1 VIFPDIT
8 FDAKGSDGIQELT
21 YDTRDRHLPI
31 KHFVDRIAGYWWE
44 RSGSG
49 NPNLTPTEC
58 RQIVES
64 IRPGFDFRPS
74 LRARADRAN
83 DELLRLTSQQITVL
97 EGLIENERSI
107 VSGGAGTGKT
117 LLAVEEARRQ
127 ARAGSSVLLTCFSRG
142 LASFLADVCSD
153 CQGITVR
160 HLHGILWDLVEEAGL
175 QDDVAGASPDDLFSL
190 FLPAAA
196 LKGLEQ
202 LGDRHRFDVLIVDE
216 AQDLL
221 IETYIE
227 VFDALLRGGLHDGL
241 WKIFLDAAQDL
252 FTGIDHSQF
261 ALLTNA
267 RPGRFRL
274 AVNCRNTEQIAVT
287 SAILSSTDLI
297 DARTSGPST
306 ETHYF
311 RDEAD
316 LRRKV
321 ARILNRLFS
330 EQFETEAVTI
340 LSTRKLEA
348 TGLETVLPD
357 TRVKLFDASDQRW
370 DFTAG
375 PNSVS
380 FRTVA
385 SFKGLESDVV
395 VLIGDNR
402 IGTATGRVD
411 MYVGTTRARVL
422 LIVLLPE
429 SARDVCESLQIDFG
443 ERLAEVA
450 RHDSV

>member
-1 VIFPDIT
+1 
-8 FDAKGSDGIQELT
+8 
-21 YDTRDRHLPI
+21 
-31 KHFVDRIAGYWWE
+31 
-44 RSGSG
+44 
-49 NPNLTPTEC
+49 
-58 RQIVES
+58 
-64 IRPGFDFRPS
+64 
-74 LRARADRAN
+74 
-83 DELLRLTSQQITVL
+83 
-97 EGLIENERSI
+97 
-107 VSGGAGTGKT
+107 
-117 LLAVEEARRQ
+117 
-127 ARAGSSVLLTCFSRG
+127 
-142 LASFLADVCSD
+142 
-153 CQGITVR
+153 
-160 HLHGILWDLVEEAGL
+160 
-175 QDDVAGASPDDLFSL
+175 
-190 FLPAAA
+190 
-196 LKGLEQ
+196 
-202 LGDRHRFDVLIVDE
+202 
-216 AQDLL
+216 
-221 IETYIE
+221 
-227 VFDALLRGGLHDGL
+227 
-241 WKIFLDAAQDL
+241 LDAAQDL